1 MAWIKIK
8 GNLIN
13 LNNVK
18 KIDIDENA
26 LIFRFF
32 EETKTILNFENEEQA
47 KEVYEYLVF
56 CIETGKN
63 FINLDKIL
71 EKIVEQNKQNK

>member
-1 MAWIKIK
+1 MAWVKIK
-8 GNLIN
+8 NILIN
-13 LNNVK
+13 LDNVK
-18 KIDIDENA
+18 RIDIDENA

-32 EETKTILNFENEEQA
+32 EETKTILNFENEEQV

-56 CIETGKN
+56 CIETGKS